1 MSKVSK
7 RYGAAN
13 VNHSKMITFPF
24 GKGRKR
30 IFIIYSIDNQPNT
43 HANKYVLLLICLCGK
58 DSFLYIRNHRK
69 VNELYP
75 TNLKKGTRIFEKGEM
90 LIAS

>member
-1 MSKVSK
+1 M
-7 RYGAAN
+7 
-13 VNHSKMITFPF
+13 TFLL

-30 IFIIYSIDNQPNT
+30 IIIIYSIDNQLNT
-43 HANKYVLLLICLCGK
+43 YTNKYVLLLICICGK

-75 TNLKKGTRIFEKGEM
+75 TNLKKGTRIFEKGEK